1 MAVVTRVNGD
11 VQPGQFFGRE
21 VKFFV
26 VTGDISAAAPDAD
39 GLTLFNNLSRFGTV
53 DMIGEQ
59 DAPGSGQFRVMMSGC
74 ALDAAD
80 LATETGLTISS
91 FTF

>member
-1 MAVVTRVNGD
+1 MAVVQRFNGD

-26 VTGDISAAAPDAD
+26 VTGDISAAAPDAA

-53 DMIGEQ
+53 EMIGQQ
-59 DAPGSGQFRVMMSGC
+59 DAPGAGTFRVMMSGC
-74 ALDAAD
+74 ALDAAG
-80 LATETGLTISS
+80 LAAATGLTITA

>member
-11 VQPGQFFGRE
+11 VQPGQFFGRD

-26 VTGDISAAAPDAD
+26 VTGNISAAAPDNA
-39 GLTLFNNLSRFGTV
+39 GLSLFNNLSRFGTV

-59 DAPGSGQFRVMMSGC
+59 DAPGAGTFRVMMSGC
-74 ALDAAD
+74 ALN
-80 LATETGLTISS
+80 ATELAAATGLTVAA